1 MKWLRYLVDL
11 VITLAVGLALGCALG
26 ALFIWLWA
34 PAPTPENSSPPPEAF
49 LFLYGVLFGLV
60 ATAVARLFLG
70 RLLARRRRVL
80 G

>member
-1 MKWLRYLVDL
+1 MKWLRYFLGLV
-11 VITLAVGLALGCALG
+11 VTLAVGLGVGCALG

-34 PAPTPENSSPPPEAF
+34 PAPTPENSSPPPEVF
-49 LFLYGVLFGLV
+49 LFLYGVLFGLFL
-60 ATAVARLFLG
+60 AAVARLLLG

>member
-1 MKWLRYLVDL
+1 MKWSRYLL
-11 VITLAVGLALGCALG
+11 GLGITLAVGLAVGCALG

-49 LFLYGVLFGLV
+49 LFVYGVLFGLFL
-60 ATAVARLFLG
+60 AAVARLLLG